1 MQITQQLHRHT
12 LDGPRRP
19 QTAGSRLA
27 SSSCCSRRGSRLA
40 AADASVVLVLDIVHV
55 EEEGPKVMLL
65 DHHVDGVALV
75 QLHQLPREDG
85 RRHLLRVGVG
95 VRVRV
100 RVRFRFRV
108 RVGVRVRV
116 RVRVRVGVR
125 VGVRV
130 RG

>member
-1 MQITQQLHRHT
+1 MQITQQLHRQT
-12 LDGPRRP
+12 VDGPRRP
-19 QTAGSRLA
+19 QTVGSRLA

-65 DHHVDGVALV
+65 DHHVDGVTLV

-95 VRVRV
+95 VGVGV
-100 RVRFRFRV
+100 WVGAGIG
-108 RVGVRVRV
+108 VGVRVRV
-116 RVRVRVGVR
+116 RAGVGVLELGLPQ
-125 VGVRV
+125 V
-130 RG
+130 